1 MFSPS
6 TWESEAGIFLSL
18 RPTYSTKRVPG
29 QPELFRETLSQEKQ
43 QKQQT
48 HKRKINLKKSQ
59 VRGSHG
65 RQTNDKSGKERR
77 EERGRCGGS
86 RIVVVLQTHLVER
99 SCNHS
104 I

>member
-1 MFSPS
+1 MVCTF
-6 TWESEAGIFLSL
+6 TNNW
-18 RPTYSTKRVPG
+18 
-29 QPELFRETLSQEKQ
+29 TLAKNPKQNKNKNKKIQKQ